1 MVSTLYIEKIKD
13 AYGNIHLLT
22 YHVKR
27 TCKGNTEDRRGRG
40 RDCLMG
46 TGSSLG
52 VLKCSGTR

>member
-27 TCKGNTEDRRGRG
+27 TRKVTLRTEGG
-40 RDCLMG
+40 EG
-46 TGSSLG
+46 ETA
-52 VLKCSGTR
+52 